1 MAYLV
6 NHTPAASVK
15 QKSFNGIRRTKDG
28 MLYLTSVNPNK
39 GNETIEVSK
48 YYEDGKSDFV
58 GRAETDYVDERL
70 EMFDVNYFTTDGTA
84 YQYTIGTPVLNES
97 RIAVFLDGVQ
107 QVAFSDFV
115 LVNNTVVTFTLI
127 PKTGLSIV
135 VGQVKKRYFNNDSD
149 KFQQINFSVN
159 PTTTF
164 LINSSSGDL
173 VKRSNAGVVRSAEGS
188 DDFDTFEDT
197 TASSGTTTYQSAV

>member
-6 NHTPAASVK
+6 DHTPAASVK

-48 YYEDGKSDFV
+48 FYEDGKSDFV
-58 GRAETDYVDERL
+58 GRDQTDYVDERL
-70 EMFDVNYFTTDGTA
+70 EMIDVNYFTTDGSA
-84 YQYTIGTPVLNES
+84 YQFTISVPVLNES

-107 QVAFSDFV
+107 QTAFSDFS

-127 PKTGLSIV
+127 PRTGLSIV
-135 VGQVKKRYFNNDSD
+135 VGTVKKRYYNNDSD
-149 KFQQINFSVN
+149 KFQQINYSTN

-173 VKRSNAGVVRSAEGS
+173 VKRVNAGVTRSALGS
-188 DDFDTFEDT
+188 DDFETFEDT
-197 TASSGTTTYQSAV
+197 TASTSTTTYQSAV

>member
-6 NHTPAASVK
+6 DHTPSASVK

-48 YYEDGKSDFV
+48 FYEDGKSDFV
-58 GRAETDYVDERL
+58 GRSETDYVDERL
-70 EMFDVNYFTTDGTA
+70 EMFDVNYFTSDGTA
-84 YQYTIGTPVLNES
+84 FEFTIGTPVLNES

-107 QVAFSDFV
+107 QVPFSDFT

-127 PKTGLSIV
+127 PKTGLSVV

-164 LINSSSGDL
+164 LINNTSGDL
-173 VKRSNAGVVRSAEGS
+173 VKRSNAGVTRNAEGS

-197 TASSGTTTYQSAV
+197 TASSATTTYQSAV

>member
-6 NHTPAASVK
+6 DHTPSASVK

-48 YYEDGKSDFV
+48 FFEDGKSDFV

-70 EMFDVNYFTTDGTA
+70 EMFDVNYFTTDGSA
-84 YQYTIGTPVLNES
+84 YQFTIGTPVLNES

-107 QVAFSDFV
+107 QVPFSDFR

-149 KFQQINFSVN
+149 RFQQINFSVN

-164 LINSSSGDL
+164 FINNTSGDL
-173 VKRSNAGVVRSAEGS
+173 VKRSNAGVTRNAEGS

-197 TASSGTTTYQSAV
+197 TASSSTTTYQSAV

>member
-6 NHTPAASVK
+6 DHTPAASVK

-48 YYEDGKSDFV
+48 FFEDGKSDFV

-70 EMFDVNYFTTDGTA
+70 EMFDVNYFTTDGSA
-84 YQYTIGTPVLNES
+84 YQFTIGTPVLNES

-107 QVAFSDFV
+107 QVPFSDFR

-149 KFQQINFSVN
+149 RFQQINFSVN

-164 LINSSSGDL
+164 FINNTSGDL
-173 VKRSNAGVVRSAEGS
+173 VKRSNAGVTRNAEGS

-197 TASSGTTTYQSAV
+197 TASSSTTTYQSAV

>member
-6 NHTPAASVK
+6 DHTPSASVK

-28 MLYLTSVNPNK
+28 MMYLTSVDPNK

-48 YYEDGKSDFV
+48 FYEDGKSDFV
-58 GRAETDYVDERL
+58 GDYVDERL
-70 EMFDVNYFTTDGTA
+70 EMFDVNYFTTDGSA
-84 YQYTIGTPVLNES
+84 YQFTIGTPVLNES

-107 QVAFSDFV
+107 QVPFSDFT

-127 PKTGLSIV
+127 PRTGLSIV
-135 VGQVKKRYFNNDSD
+135 VGLVKKRYYNNDSD
-149 KFQQINFSVN
+149 RFQQINFSVN

-164 LINSSSGDL
+164 LINNTSGDL
-173 VKRSNAGVVRSAEGS
+173 VKRVNAGVTRSAEGS
-188 DDFDTFEDT
+188 DDFDTFEST
-197 TASSGTTTYQSAV
+197 TASTSTTTYQSAV

>member
-1 MAYLV
+1 MPYLV
-6 NHTPAASVK
+6 EHTPAASTK

-48 YYEDGKSDFV
+48 FYEDGKSDFV
-58 GRAETDYVDERL
+58 ARAETDYVDERL
-70 EMFDVNYFTTDGTA
+70 EMFDVNYFTTDGSA
-84 YQYTIGTPVLNES
+84 FEFTISVPVLNES

-107 QVAFSDFV
+107 QTPFSDFT

-135 VGQVKKRYFNNDSD
+135 IGTVKKRYFNNDSD
-149 KFQQINFSVN
+149 KFQQINFSAN

-164 LINSSSGDL
+164 LINNTSGDL
-173 VKRSNAGVVRSAEGS
+173 VKRINAGVTRNAEGS

-197 TASSGTTTYQSAV
+197 TASSSTTTYQSAV

>member
-6 NHTPAASVK
+6 DHTPSASVK

-48 YYEDGKSDFV
+48 FYEDGKSDFV
-58 GRAETDYVDERL
+58 GRSETDYVDERL
-70 EMFDVNYFTTDGTA
+70 EMFDVNYFTSDGTA
-84 YQYTIGTPVLNES
+84 FEFTIGTPVLNES

-107 QVAFSDFV
+107 QVPFSDFT

-127 PKTGLSIV
+127 PKTGLSVV

-164 LINSSSGDL
+164 LINNTSGDL
-173 VKRSNAGVVRSAEGS
+173 VKRSNAGVTRNAEGS

-197 TASSGTTTYQSAV
+197 TASSSTTTYQSAV

>member
-6 NHTPAASVK
+6 DHTPSASVK

-28 MLYLTSVNPNK
+28 MLYLTSINPNK

-48 YYEDGKSDFV
+48 FYEDGKSDFV

-70 EMFDVNYFTTDGTA
+70 EMFDVNYFTTDGSA
-84 YQYTIGTPVLNES
+84 FEFTIGTPVLNES

-107 QVAFSDFV
+107 QVPFSDFT
-115 LVNNTVVTFTLI
+115 LVNNTVITFTLI
-127 PKTGLSIV
+127 PKTGLSVV

-149 KFQQINFSVN
+149 RYQQINFSVN

-164 LINSSSGDL
+164 LINNSSGDL
-173 VKRSNAGVVRSAEGS
+173 VKRSNAGVTRNAEGS

-197 TASSGTTTYQSAV
+197 TASSSTTTYQSAV

>member
-6 NHTPAASVK
+6 DHTPAASVK

-48 YYEDGKSDFV
+48 FFEDGKSDFV

-70 EMFDVNYFTTDGTA
+70 EMFDVNYFTSDGTA
-84 YQYTIGTPVLNES
+84 FEFTIGTPVLNES

-107 QVAFSDFV
+107 QVPFSDFT

-149 KFQQINFSVN
+149 RFQQINFSVN

-164 LINSSSGDL
+164 LINNTSGDL
-173 VKRSNAGVVRSAEGS
+173 VKRSNAGVTRNAEGS

-197 TASSGTTTYQSAV
+197 TASSATTTYQSAV

>member
-70 EMFDVNYFTTDGTA
+70 EMFDVSYFTTDGTA

>member
-6 NHTPAASVK
+6 DHTPSASVK

-28 MLYLTSVNPNK
+28 MLYLTSINPNK
-39 GNETIEVSK
+39 GNETVEVSK
-48 YYEDGKSDFV
+48 FFEDGKSDFV
-58 GRAETDYVDERL
+58 GRSETDYVDERL
-70 EMFDVNYFTTDGTA
+70 EMFDVNYFTTDGSA
-84 YQYTIGTPVLNES
+84 FEFTIGTPVLNES

-107 QVAFSDFV
+107 QVPFSDFT

-127 PKTGLSIV
+127 PKTGLSVV

-164 LINSSSGDL
+164 LINNTSGDL
-173 VKRSNAGVVRSAEGS
+173 VKRSNAGVTRNAEGS

-197 TASSGTTTYQSAV
+197 TASSATTTYQSAV

>member
-6 NHTPAASVK
+6 SHTPGPST
-15 QKSFNGIRRTKDG
+15 QSKSFNGIRRTKDG
-28 MLYLTSVNPNK
+28 MLYLTSINPNI
-39 GNETIEVSK
+39 GTETIEVSK

-58 GRAETDYVDERL
+58 ARAETDYVDERL
-70 EMFDVNYFTTDGTA
+70 EMFDVSYFTTDGSA
-84 YQYTIGTPVLNES
+84 YQFTISTPVLNES

-135 VGQVKKRYFNNDSD
+135 VGQVSKRYFNNDSD
-149 KFQQINFSVN
+149 KFQQINFSAN
-159 PTTTF
+159 ASTTF
-164 LINSSSGDL
+164 LINSNSGDL
-173 VKRSNAGVVRSAEGS
+173 VKRSNQGTTRSELGS
-188 DDFDTFEDT
+188 DDFDTFEST

>member
-1 MAYLV
+1 MPYLV
-6 NHTPAASVK
+6 DHTPSASVK
-15 QKSFNGIRRTKDG
+15 QKSFNGIRRTKEG
-28 MLYLTSVNPNK
+28 MLYLTSINPNK

-48 YYEDGKSDFV
+48 FYEDGKSDFV
-58 GRAETDYVDERL
+58 GRGETDYVDERL
-70 EMFDVNYFTTDGTA
+70 EMFDVNYFTSDGSA
-84 YQYTIGTPVLNES
+84 YQFTISTPVLNES

-107 QVAFSDFV
+107 QVPFSDFT

-149 KFQQINFSVN
+149 RFQQINFSVN

-164 LINSSSGDL
+164 LINNTSGDL
-173 VKRSNAGVVRSAEGS
+173 VKRSNAGVTRNAEGS

-197 TASSGTTTYQSAV
+197 TASSSTTTYQSAV

>member
-6 NHTPAASVK
+6 NHTPAASTK

-48 YYEDGKSDFV
+48 VYEDGKSDFV
-58 GRAETDYVDERL
+58 GRDETDYVDERL
-70 EMFDVNYFTTDGTA
+70 EMIDVNYFTTDGSA
-84 YQYTIGTPVLNES
+84 YQFTISVPVLNES

-107 QVAFSDFV
+107 QTPFSDFT

-127 PKTGLSIV
+127 PRTGLSIV
-135 VGQVKKRYFNNDSD
+135 VGTVKKRYFNNDSD
-149 KFQQINFSVN
+149 RFQQINYSSN

-164 LINSSSGDL
+164 LINNTSGDL
-173 VKRSNAGVVRSAEGS
+173 VKRVNAGVTRSAESS

-197 TASSGTTTYQSAV
+197 TAVSTTTSYQSAV

>member
-6 NHTPAASVK
+6 DHTPSASVK

-48 YYEDGKSDFV
+48 FYEDGKSDFV
-58 GRAETDYVDERL
+58 GRSETDYVDERL
-70 EMFDVNYFTTDGTA
+70 EMFDVNYFTSDGTA
-84 YQYTIGTPVLNES
+84 FEFTIGTPVLNES

-107 QVAFSDFV
+107 QVPFSDFR

-149 KFQQINFSVN
+149 RFQQINFSVN

-164 LINSSSGDL
+164 FINNTSGDL
-173 VKRSNAGVVRSAEGS
+173 VKRSNAGVTRNAEGS

-197 TASSGTTTYQSAV
+197 TASSSTTTYQSAV

>member
-6 NHTPAASVK
+6 DHTPAASVK

-48 YYEDGKSDFV
+48 FYEDGKSDFV
-58 GRAETDYVDERL
+58 GRSETDYVDERL
-70 EMFDVNYFTTDGTA
+70 EMFDVNYFTSDGTA
-84 YQYTIGTPVLNES
+84 FEFTVSTSVLNES

-107 QVAFSDFV
+107 QVPFSDFT

-127 PKTGLSIV
+127 PKTGLSVV

-164 LINSSSGDL
+164 LINNTSGDL
-173 VKRSNAGVVRSAEGS
+173 VKRSNAGVTRNAEGS

-197 TASSGTTTYQSAV
+197 TASSATTTYQSAV

>member
-6 NHTPAASVK
+6 DHTPSASVK

-48 YYEDGKSDFV
+48 FYEDGKSDFV
-58 GRAETDYVDERL
+58 GRSETDYVDERL
-70 EMFDVNYFTTDGTA
+70 EMFDVNYFTSDGTA
-84 YQYTIGTPVLNES
+84 YQFTISTPVLNES

-107 QVAFSDFV
+107 QVPFSDFT

-135 VGQVKKRYFNNDSD
+135 VGQVKKRYFNNESD

-164 LINSSSGDL
+164 LINNTSGDL
-173 VKRSNAGVVRSAEGS
+173 VKRSNAGVTRNAEGS

-197 TASSGTTTYQSAV
+197 TASSSTTTYQSAV

>member
-1 MAYLV
+1 MPYLV
-6 NHTPAASVK
+6 EHTPAASTK
-15 QKSFNGIRRTKDG
+15 QKSFNGIRRTKEG
-28 MLYLTSVNPNK
+28 MLYLTSINPNK

-48 YYEDGKSDFV
+48 FYEDGKSDFV
-58 GRAETDYVDERL
+58 GRGETDYVDERL
-70 EMFDVNYFTTDGTA
+70 EMFDVNYFTSDGTA
-84 YQYTIGTPVLNES
+84 FEFTIGTPVLNES

-107 QVAFSDFV
+107 QVPFSDFT

-149 KFQQINFSVN
+149 RFQQINFSVN

-164 LINSSSGDL
+164 LINNTSGDL
-173 VKRSNAGVVRSAEGS
+173 VKRINAGVTRNAEGS

-197 TASSGTTTYQSAV
+197 TASSSTTTYQSAV

>member
-6 NHTPAASVK
+6 DHTPSASVK

-48 YYEDGKSDFV
+48 FYEDGKSDFV
-58 GRAETDYVDERL
+58 GRSETDYVDERL
-70 EMFDVNYFTTDGTA
+70 EMFDVNYFTSDGTA
-84 YQYTIGTPVLNES
+84 FEFTVSTSVLNES

-107 QVAFSDFV
+107 QVPFSDFT

-127 PKTGLSIV
+127 PKTGLSVV

-164 LINSSSGDL
+164 LINNTSGDL
-173 VKRSNAGVVRSAEGS
+173 VKRSNAGVTRNAEGS

-197 TASSGTTTYQSAV
+197 TASSATTTYQSAV

>member
-6 NHTPAASVK
+6 DHTPAASVK

-48 YYEDGKSDFV
+48 FYEDGKSDFV

-70 EMFDVNYFTTDGTA
+70 EMFDVNYFTSDGTA
-84 YQYTIGTPVLNES
+84 FEFTVSTPVLNES

-107 QVAFSDFV
+107 QVPFSDFT

-135 VGQVKKRYFNNDSD
+135 VGQVKKRYFNNESD

-164 LINSSSGDL
+164 LINNTSGDL
-173 VKRSNAGVVRSAEGS
+173 VKRSNAGVTRNAEGS

-197 TASSGTTTYQSAV
+197 TASSATTTYQSAV

>member
-6 NHTPAASVK
+6 DHTPAASVK

-48 YYEDGKSDFV
+48 FFEDGKSDFV

-70 EMFDVNYFTTDGTA
+70 EMFDVNYFTSDGTA
-84 YQYTIGTPVLNES
+84 FEFTIGTPVLNES

-107 QVAFSDFV
+107 QVPFSDFT

-149 KFQQINFSVN
+149 RFQQINFSVN

-164 LINSSSGDL
+164 LINNTSGDL
-173 VKRSNAGVVRSAEGS
+173 VKRSNAGVTRNAEGS

-197 TASSGTTTYQSAV
+197 TASSSTTTYQSAV

>member
-6 NHTPAASVK
+6 DHTPSASVK
-15 QKSFNGIRRTKDG
+15 QKSFNAIRRTKDG

-48 YYEDGKSDFV
+48 FFEDGKSDFV
-58 GRAETDYVDERL
+58 GRSETDYVDERL
-70 EMFDVNYFTTDGTA
+70 EMFDVNYFTTDGSAFEFTVS
-84 YQYTIGTPVLNES
+84 TPVLNES

-107 QVAFSDFV
+107 QVPFSDFT
-115 LVNNTVVTFTLI
+115 LVNNTVITFTLI
-127 PKTGLSIV
+127 PKTGLSVV

-149 KFQQINFSVN
+149 RYQQINFSVN

-164 LINSSSGDL
+164 LINNSSGDL
-173 VKRSNAGVVRSAEGS
+173 VKRSNAGVTRNAESS

-197 TASSGTTTYQSAV
+197 TASSATTTYQSAV

>member
-6 NHTPAASVK
+6 DHTPAASVK

-48 YYEDGKSDFV
+48 FYEDGKSDFV

-70 EMFDVNYFTTDGTA
+70 EMFDVNYFTSDGTA
-84 YQYTIGTPVLNES
+84 FEFTIGTPVLNES

-107 QVAFSDFV
+107 QVPFSDFT

-127 PKTGLSIV
+127 PKTGLSVV

-149 KFQQINFSVN
+149 RYQQINFSVN

-164 LINSSSGDL
+164 LINNTSGDL
-173 VKRSNAGVVRSAEGS
+173 VKRSNAGVTRNAEGS

-197 TASSGTTTYQSAV
+197 TASSSTTTYQSAV